1 MRGGRV
7 ASHAITRESV
17 ADLSVKCPKC
27 GYERRLTDSA
37 PEWQCPSCQVA
48 YAKAAQ
54 SLVQGASVK
63 PRAQRIAPRATLEPV
78 EADSD
83 ELESR
88 LARGQKIVI
97 YSILLNFVLRGLD
110 QSHVAPDW
118 GLYVLYFSTA
128 AYSLLGVL
136 KICSGLQ
143 KSQGTKILFMVLSY
157 FPLINL
163 IALVYLNVQAT
174 RRLRQ
179 AGWAVGLL
187 GARQ

>member
-1 MRGGRV
+1 
-7 ASHAITRESV
+7 
-17 ADLSVKCPKC
+17 LSVKCPKC
-27 GYERRLTDSA
+27 GYERRPTDSA
-37 PEWQCPSCQVA
+37 PQWQCPSCHVA
-48 YAKAAQ
+48 HVKAAQ
-54 SLVQGASVK
+54 AQDVSAK
-63 PRAQRIAPRATLEPV
+63 PRVQPTAQRVPPTQRAAVEPV
-78 EADSD
+78 EVDSD
-83 ELESR
+83 ELEWLLS
-88 LARGQKIVI
+88 RGQKIVI

-110 QSHVAPDW
+110 QGHVATDW
-118 GLYVLYFSTA
+118 VIYGLYFCTA

-179 AGWAVGLL
+179 AGWTVGLL

>member
-1 MRGGRV
+1 M
-7 ASHAITRESV
+7 
-17 ADLSVKCPKC
+17 SVKCPKC
-27 GYERRLTDSA
+27 GYERRPTDSA
-37 PEWQCPSCQVA
+37 PQWQCPSCQVA
-48 YAKAAQ
+48 YVKAAQ
-54 SLVQGASVK
+54 AQDVSANLRL
-63 PRAQRIAPRATLEPV
+63 PPTAQRVQPTAQRSTVEPAEV
-78 EADSD
+78 DSD
-83 ELESR
+83 ELEWLLS
-88 LARGQKIVI
+88 RGQKIVI
-97 YSILLNFVLRGLD
+97 YSILLNFLLRGLD
-110 QSHVAPDW
+110 QGRVAPDW
-118 GLYVLYFSTA
+118 VVYGLYFCTA

-179 AGWAVGLL
+179 AGWTVGLL

>member
-1 MRGGRV
+1 V
-7 ASHAITRESV
+7 AE
-17 ADLSVKCPKC
+17 LSVKCPKC
-27 GYERRLTDSA
+27 GYERRPTDNA

-48 YAKAAQ
+48 YVKAVQAQ
-54 SLVQGASVK
+54 GVSVE
-63 PRAQRIAPRATLEPV
+63 PRAQRTRATIEPV

-83 ELESR
+83 EHEWLLS
-88 LARGQKIVI
+88 RGQKIVI

-118 GLYVLYFSTA
+118 VTYVLYFCTA

-143 KSQGTKILFMVLSY
+143 KSQGMKIVFMVLSY

-179 AGWAVGLL
+179 AGWTVGLL